1 MFNLCRTIGPSVLMA
16 ILMTLALPAQAERA
30 KPVEAPD
37 TCASFTDARKLIGKK
52 QCVRGTVLRVE
63 RSSDDASF
71 LNFCEDA
78 RACSFTVVVF
88 AEDLHHVGDLN
99 SLIGR
104 TIEISGKVRDYEG
117 QAEIVLQDAEQ
128 LGRELKKLPPAPKE
142 FDVEERGRFSPGK
155 FHATK
160 VRRERTK
167 KAKLPSTLDVEEGAE
182 E

>member
-1 MFNLCRTIGPSVLMA
+1 MA
-16 ILMTLALPAQAERA
+16 LAFPALAERP
-30 KPVEAPD
+30 KPAETTD

-52 QCVRGTVLRVE
+52 QCVRGKVFRVE
-63 RSSDDASF
+63 HSSEGASF
-71 LNFCEDA
+71 LNFCEDF
-78 RACSFTVVVF
+78 RACPFTVVVF

-99 SLIGR
+99 SLMGR
-104 TIEISGKVRDYEG
+104 TIEISGKVRDYDG

-128 LGRELKKLPPAPKE
+128 LGGELKKLPPAPKE

-160 VRRERTK
+160 VRRETTK
-167 KAKLPSTLDVEEGAE
+167 KAKLPSTLDVEAGAE